1 MTAPAFKTA
10 PIIETQR
17 TILRAHGLDDFD
29 TYAEM
34 WSEPAVCRFIGGRA
48 RTREESWQRFL
59 RHAGLW
65 SLIGYGYWAVEE
77 KATGRFI
84 GEAGFQD
91 MKREIQPSLEGLPEI
106 GWVLASAAHGKGI
119 ASEIVGEMTA
129 WADNVLGAQRTVC
142 IIDPENVASLNVARK
157 TAYNEV
163 LRTTYHE
170 KPTILLERPKA
181 GGLNSV

>member
-1 MTAPAFKTA
+1 
-10 PIIETQR
+10 
-17 TILRAHGLDDFD
+17 
-29 TYAEM
+29 
-34 WSEPAVCRFIGGRA
+34 
-48 RTREESWQRFL
+48 
-59 RHAGLW
+59 
-65 SLIGYGYWAVEE
+65 
-77 KATGRFI
+77 
-84 GEAGFQD
+84 